1 VSTTNDVKIYNLS
14 AGKSLPDWLTDRKKR
29 QLVKA
34 DVEVRKRIELIQDFE
49 MPAISDRLK
58 VSNDGQYVLA
68 TGIYKPRLRC
78 YDLHNLGM
86 KFERCLDSEVTEFC
100 VLSEDYSKIVFMHC
114 DRYIELHSQ
123 AGRYYRLRIPVFG
136 RDMAYHQTSADLYMV
151 GGGSQ
156 MYRLNL
162 EQGRFLNSLDTG
174 APSINCLALNPEH
187 GLVCGGTADGRVT
200 CWDPRDRTLAGTLD
214 VAMRC
219 QVNQSEGGEGQVAAV
234 TAITQRNGLNFG
246 VGTSTGQVLLYDL
259 RSSKPL
265 LVKDHMYGLPI
276 KRVLFTRGSEEEGR
290 VLSMDSQVVRLWER
304 ESGKAYTSIEATAEF
319 NDIVLYPR
327 SGLVFLANEQ
337 PKMQVFY
344 IPSLGP
350 APRWASFLDSLTE
363 ELEESSTAT
372 VYDDYKFVT
381 TEELNEL
388 GLDHLIGS
396 PLLRAHL
403 HGFFIDIRLYRK
415 AASARPASATETVK
429 KEMVRKRIEE
439 QRKGRVKLESKV
451 PKINKDLFMK
461 LTMDGEKIGDKKR
474 AKKGELLEDDRFG
487 ALFTDERFEVD
498 TNEETYRLLNPVV
511 SKLDKDK
518 RKEFD
523 AKYGVRESGSEGEGE
538 NSEDDELMKESED
551 DRDEESS
558 DDDQEWTK
566 QMKKEHKNIQ
576 SEKAEEKKLK
586 RMKKQEQRLKN
597 ISNLEAKSQQHI
609 LEEVKAGSEF
619 QNVSEKKSKSKSKKS
634 KLSLEERLETE
645 TFDPSSMKRMESG
658 HVMTFTPEK
667 SQQSVRQEE
676 KEKEHRR
683 ERLAVRRSAKAL
695 KKDRVAPKF
704 WLGKRVK

>member
-1 VSTTNDVKIYNLS
+1 
-14 AGKSLPDWLTDRKKR
+14 
-29 QLVKA
+29 
-34 DVEVRKRIELIQDFE
+34 
-49 MPAISDRLK
+49 M
-58 VSNDGQYVLA
+58 
-68 TGIYKPRLRC
+68 
-78 YDLHNLGM
+78 
-86 KFERCLDSEVTEFC
+86 
-100 VLSEDYSKIVFMHC
+100 
-114 DRYIELHSQ
+114 
-123 AGRYYRLRIPVFG
+123 
-136 RDMAYHQTSADLYMV
+136 
-151 GGGSQ
+151 
-156 MYRLNL
+156 
-162 EQGRFLNSLDTG
+162 
-174 APSINCLALNPEH
+174 
-187 GLVCGGTADGRVT
+187 
-200 CWDPRDRTLAGTLD
+200 
-214 VAMRC
+214 
-219 QVNQSEGGEGQVAAV
+219 
-234 TAITQRNGLNFG
+234 
-246 VGTSTGQVLLYDL
+246 
-259 RSSKPL
+259 
-265 LVKDHMYGLPI
+265 
-276 KRVLFTRGSEEEGR
+276 
-290 VLSMDSQVVRLWER
+290 
-304 ESGKAYTSIEATAEF
+304 
-319 NDIVLYPR
+319 
-327 SGLVFLANEQ
+327 
-337 PKMQVFY
+337 
-344 IPSLGP
+344 
-350 APRWASFLDSLTE
+350 
-363 ELEESSTAT
+363 
-372 VYDDYKFVT
+372 
-381 TEELNEL
+381 
-388 GLDHLIGS
+388 
-396 PLLRAHL
+396 
-403 HGFFIDIRLYRK
+403 
-415 AASARPASATETVK
+415 
-429 KEMVRKRIEE
+429 RKRIEE

-634 KLSLEERLETE
+634 KLSLEERLEIE

-683 ERLAVRRSAKAL
+683 ERLAVRRLVFKIANILLISLCFRSAKAL